1 LKRLNIASEIRR
13 NSRAG
18 EEFIIDKRR
27 VKRKKDVYELRVYS
41 ARKFLHKVGFSV
53 GRKMK
58 KQR

>member
-41 ARKFLHKVGFSV
+41 AKKFCIKWDSV
-53 GRKMK
+53 LEGK
-58 KQR
+58 